1 MRGFRVDL
9 LMVGFVGWMRGMDR
23 GRLMV
28 DGGWWMVDG
37 WIDGMDSVSEF
48 VWRWWLRVLS
58 AEWTSDGGARTTG
71 QPESSTR
78 EMALGQETLGH
89 WDTGGKR
96 RWGQER
102 HCSVSWTALQQVS
115 GVSRSRSV
123 LGWRHTPQRL
133 ARRGLAGPSSHRGLA
148 HSGQGRQGT
157 RKGERRG
164 GRLYG
169 TRPAG

>member
-1 MRGFRVDL
+1 
-9 LMVGFVGWMRGMDR
+9 
-23 GRLMV
+23 MV
-28 DGGWWMVDG
+28 DGLGWVDG

-48 VWRWWLRVLS
+48 GWRWWLRVLS
-58 AEWTSDGGARTTG
+58 PEWTSDGGARATG
-71 QPESSTR
+71 QPESSRR

-89 WDTGGKR
+89 WGGETL
-96 RWGQER
+96 GAGET

-133 ARRGLAGPSSHRGLA
+133 ARRGPAGPSSHRGLA
-148 HSGQGRQGT
+148 QSGQGRQGT